1 MEKQKLY
8 ETRRHG
14 TPRFPMECFITR
26 TEGIQH
32 FQFPL
37 HWHRNVEIMQVLRGT
52 TSVTIGNETFSGEE
66 GDIFFINQEELHR
79 VASEDHFSQLLFP
92 HSS

>member
-66 GDIFFINQEELHR
+66 GDIFFINQEEL
-79 VASEDHFSQLLFP
+79 
-92 HSS
+92 SSPA